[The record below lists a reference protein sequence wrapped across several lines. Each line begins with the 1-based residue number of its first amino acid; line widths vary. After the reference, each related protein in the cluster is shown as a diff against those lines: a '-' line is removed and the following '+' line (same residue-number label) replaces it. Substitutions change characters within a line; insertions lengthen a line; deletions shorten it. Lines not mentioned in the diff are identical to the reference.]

1 MKHTR
6 IPVALV
12 ATIAAASLSL
22 TACSSSK
29 SGGGDAAPAK
39 SEAPKMTQR
48 AINEKDRAD
57 LKQGGT
63 LNWAIDQ
70 LSSQWSPLEA
80 DGNEVSTTDVMKA
93 LMPTFWRSDAG
104 GVQTVN
110 KDYLLDAKA
119 ETKDGKQVV
128 TWTLNPKAKWS
139 DGAAITW
146 KDIEANWK
154 AQNGSNPDFKATSTT
169 GFDQVE
175 SVVKG
180 ADDYQA
186 VMTFKAPFSEW
197 QALFNNA
204 ANAPLFPASQVATP
218 ELFNTA
224 YADKIPV
231 TAGPFKLDKIDQ
243 TAKTVTVVADPNWWG
258 QKPLLE
264 KIVYK
269 AMDTNTMPQAFQN
282 GEIDFYNNGPDASG
296 FKQIQATPDG
306 EVREAGG
313 PNFRHFMLNG
323 KSPMLTDA
331 KVRQA
336 IFKAID
342 RETIAK
348 SDLNGL
354 GWPAAAMNNHF
365 LVPNQNG
372 YKDNSDGLSKFDPEA
387 AKKMLDEAGWK
398 LEGDVRKKDG
408 KELALKFVIPA
419 GVTVATNEGS
429 MLTQMLQQVGIKVTI
444 FTAPSNEFFDKYI
457 YKFDFDMTAF
467 SLIGTPFPASS
478 STGNFKSDGASNY
491 SQVGSPELDKAMED
505 AGKAQTTDA
514 ATAAINKADA
524 EAWKVAALVT
534 LYQRPAIYGVKKN
547 VANLG
552 APGLSDYIYENI
564 GFTK

>member
-6 IPVALV
+6 ISVALV

-29 SGGGDAAPAK
+29 SNDSAAPAK

-48 AINEKDRAD
+48 AINEKDRSA

-70 LSSQWSPLEA
+70 LPTQWSPLEA

-104 GVQTVN
+104 GTQTPN
-110 KDYLLDAKA
+110 KDYLLDAKS

-139 DGAAITW
+139 DGAPITW
-146 KDIEANWK
+146 QDIEANWK
-154 AQNGSNPDFKATSTT
+154 SQNGSNPDFKATSTT

-186 VMTFKAPFSEW
+186 VMTFKTPFSEW

-204 ANAPLFPASQVATP
+204 ANAPLFPAKYVATP
-218 ELFNTA
+218 DVFNTA

-243 TAKTVTVVADPNWWG
+243 TAKTVSVVADPNWWG
-258 QKPLLE
+258 QKPLLD

-269 AMDTNTMPQAFQN
+269 AMETNTMPQAFQN

-296 FKQIQATPDG
+296 YKQILATPDG

-313 PNFRHFMLNG
+313 PNFRHFMFNG
-323 KSPMLTDA
+323 KSPVLADA

-342 RETIAK
+342 RDTIAK

-354 GWPAAAMNNHF
+354 GWPAEAMNNHF

-398 LEGDVRKKDG
+398 LDGDVRKKDG

-429 MLTQMLQQVGIKVTI
+429 MLTQMLQQVGVKVNI
-444 FTAPSNEFFDKYI
+444 FTAPSNEFFEKYI

-478 STGNFKSDGASNY
+478 STANFKTDGGANY
-491 SQVGSPELDKAMED
+491 SQVGSPELDKAMAD
-505 AGKAQTTDA
+505 AAAAQTVDA
-514 ATAAINKADA
+514 EFAAINKADA
-524 EAWKVAALVT
+524 EAWKVAGLIT
-534 LYQRPAIYGVKKN
+534 LYQRPAIFGVKKA

>member
-1 MKHTR
+1 MKQNR

-12 ATIAAASLSL
+12 ASIAAASLSL
-22 TACSSSK
+22 TACSSSGK
-29 SGGGDAAPAK
+29 SDDKAAPPKAD
-39 SEAPKMTQR
+39 APKMTQR
-48 AINEKDRAD
+48 AINEKPRTD
-57 LKQGGT
+57 LKQGGS

-70 LSSQWSPLEA
+70 LSSQWNPLEA
-80 DGNEVSTTDVMKA
+80 DGNETSTTDVVKA
-93 LMPTFWRSDAG
+93 VMPTFWRSDAG
-104 GVQTVN
+104 GAQTVN
-110 KDYLLDAKA
+110 KDYLVDAKS

-139 DGAAITW
+139 DGTPITW

-154 AQNGSNPDFKATSTT
+154 SQNGSNTAFKATSTT
-169 GFDQVE
+169 GFDQIE
-175 SVVKG
+175 SIVKG

-186 VMTFKAPFSEW
+186 IATFKTPFSEW

-204 ANAPLFPASQVATP
+204 ANAPLFPASQISTP
-218 ELFNTA
+218 ELFNTS
-224 YADKIPV
+224 YVDKIPV

-258 QKPLLE
+258 NKPLLD

-269 AMDTNTMPQAFQN
+269 AMDTNAMPQAFQN

-323 KSPMLTDA
+323 KSPMLTDP

-336 IFKAID
+336 IFQGID
-342 RETIAK
+342 RATIGK

-354 GWPAAAMNNHF
+354 GWPAEPMNNHF

-372 YKDNSDGLSKFDPEA
+372 YKDNSNGLSTFNPEV
-387 AKKMLDEAGWK
+387 AKKTLDEAGWK
-398 LEGDVRKKDG
+398 LDGDVRKKDG

-429 MLTQMLQQVGIKVTI
+429 MLTQMMKQIGVKITV

-457 YKFDFDMTAF
+457 YKYDFDMTAF

-478 STGNFKSDGASNY
+478 STANFKTDGGANY
-491 SQVGSPELDKAMED
+491 SQVGSPELDKAM
-505 AGKAQTTDA
+505 ADA
-514 ATAAINKADA
+514 AAAPTTEAAMEAINRADG
-524 EAWKVAALVT
+524 EAWKVAGLIT
-534 LYQRPAIYGVKKN
+534 LYQRPAIFGVKKA

-552 APGLSDYIYENI
+552 APGLSDYIYEDI

>member
-12 ATIAAASLSL
+12 ATVATASLCLS
-22 TACSSSK
+22 ACSSS
-29 SGGGDAAPAK
+29 SSGGDAAPAK

-48 AINEKDRAD
+48 AMNEKDRAD

-93 LMPTFWRSDAG
+93 LMPTFWHSDAG
-104 GVQTVN
+104 GTQTPN
-110 KDYLLDAKA
+110 KDYLLDAKS

-128 TWTLNPKAKWS
+128 TWTLNPKAKWN
-139 DGAAITW
+139 DGTPITW
-146 KDIEANWK
+146 QDLEANWK
-154 AQNGSNPDFKATSTT
+154 AQNGTNPEFKATSTT

-186 VMTFKAPFSEW
+186 IMTFKSPFSEW

-204 ANAPLFPASQVATP
+204 ANAPLFPAKYVATP
-218 ELFNTA
+218 DVFNTA
-224 YADKIPV
+224 YVDKIP
-231 TAGPFKLDKIDQ
+231 TSAGPFKLDKIDQ
-243 TAKTVTVVADPNWWG
+243 TAKTVTVVADPAWWG
-258 QKPLLE
+258 QKPLLD

-282 GEIDFYNNGPDASG
+282 GEIDFYDNGPDASG
-296 FKQIQATPDG
+296 FKQIQSTADG

-313 PNFRHFMLNG
+313 PNFRHFMFNG
-323 KSPMLTDA
+323 KSPMLTDP

-336 IFKAID
+336 LFQAID

-348 SDLNGL
+348 SDLTGL

-398 LEGDVRKKDG
+398 MDGDVRKKDG
-408 KELALKFVIPA
+408 KELNLKFVIPA
-419 GVTVATNEGS
+419 GVTIATNEGS
-429 MLTQMLQQVGIKVTI
+429 MLTQMLQQVGVKVNI

-457 YKFDFDMTAF
+457 YKYDFDMTAF

-478 STGNFKSDGASNY
+478 ATANFKTDGGANY
-491 SQVGSPELDKAMED
+491 SQVGSPELDQAMAD
-505 AGKAQTTDA
+505 AAAAQTPETEF
-514 ATAAINKADA
+514 AAINKADA

-534 LYQRPAIYGVKKN
+534 LYQRPAIFGVKKS

-552 APGLSDYIYENI
+552 APGLSDYLYENI